1 MAVDSIRPL
10 GGREA
15 TFGRITEWTANRRW
29 LVHTTSRFDEE
40 WQILEAGWNSSPQL
54 FPVPYTNVLASQPLL
69 LCRSIGGRQ
78 QERSP
83 QHWIVT
89 AEYSSAPLSQQQQ
102 DAQQYEN
109 PLDRPS
115 AIRWNSVKYSRACI
129 FDTGGNLILMSSG
142 EPPDPPAEMDASNW
156 VVSVRHNEPAIPA
169 FIIDYTDAVNTS
181 AFTIQGLT
189 VDPYVAKIMEIE
201 IGELQ
206 TAQISE
212 TEAVGYYPFAYSMEL
227 RGKMIPATDIYS
239 SPGTQVREGWKLRL
253 LDQGYWQK
261 DPNDSTKRIRIQDDS
276 KPPRDVVKPWPLNG
290 LGARLSDPT
299 PSTAKSRVWDIY
311 NYKDFGVLP
320 GVNSN
325 P

>member
-40 WQILEAGWNSSPQL
+40 WQILEAGWNSTPQQ

-69 LCRSIGGRQ
+69 LCREIGGKQ

-89 AEYSSAPLSQQQQ
+89 ANYSSAPLSSQQQQ
-102 DAQQYEN
+102 AQQYEN

-115 AIRWNSVKYSRACI
+115 GIRWNSVKYSRPCL

-156 VVSVRHNEPAIPA
+156 VVTIHHNEPAIPDY
-169 FIIDYTDAVNTS
+169 IIDYTDAVNQS

-201 IGELQ
+201 IGEEQ
-206 TAQISE
+206 TAQIAE
-212 TEAVGYYPFAYSMEL
+212 NEIVTYFPFAYALEL
-227 RGKMIPATDIYS
+227 RGKMVPRNNATAP
-239 SPGTQVREGWKLRL
+239 PGTMEREG
-253 LDQGYWQK
+253 
-261 DPNDSTKRIRIQDDS
+261 
-276 KPPRDVVKPWPLNG
+276 
-290 LGARLSDPT
+290 
-299 PSTAKSRVWDIY
+299 
-311 NYKDFGVLP
+311 
-320 GVNSN
+320 
-325 P
+325 